1 MKIIIAACI
10 GLYGFFA
17 YTLCRASGLSSKEEE
32 TWDSDYILGIN
43 KNEENKS

>member
-10 GLYGFFA
+10 GLYGLLV
-17 YTLCRASGLSSKEEE
+17 YTLCRASGLRSREEE